1 MRKLSAET
9 KKRIDRW
16 ERRVLPILVLAAFAT
31 GAHGYARYQRLQE
44 ATERFER
51 GDTAWDHGDM
61 ACATDEFTAALRV
74 EPTFFPAREALAT
87 IAWQKGKQKECL
99 ALLREGVRLQPRS
112 VAAQRALGES
122 YFLMHDFRSAIPP
135 LEAAERL
142 QPEHPHRPSLL
153 ETCRRALVDPP
164 RFLSETGQWT
174 GIRRHATIH
183 PAPCCDHEHEHGA
196 HAEEAH
202 GLTGR

>member
-16 ERRVLPILVLAAFAT
+16 ERRVLPILLLAAVAT
-31 GAHGYARYQRLQE
+31 GAHGYARYQRLEE

-61 ACATDEFTAALRV
+61 ACATGEFAAALRV

-87 IAWQKGKQKECL
+87 IAWQKGDQKECL

-142 QPEHPHRPSLL
+142 QPDHPHGPSLL

-164 RFLSETGQWT
+164 RFLSEAGQWT

-183 PAPCCDHEHEHGA
+183 PAPCCEHEHGA

>member
-87 IAWQKGKQKECL
+87 IAWQKGQQKECL

-142 QPEHPHRPSLL
+142 QPEHPRRPSLL

-164 RFLSETGQWT
+164 RFTSEAGQWT

>member
-74 EPTFFPAREALAT
+74 EPTFFPARDALAT
-87 IAWQKGKQKECL
+87 IAWQKGHQGECL

-142 QPEHPHRPSLL
+142 QPEHPRRPSLL

-164 RFLSETGQWT
+164 RFTSEAGQWT